1 MRVVKTNSSKWVNE
15 QRFVPGTFRW
25 QEGYWACSRQ
35 VSCFDTI
42 IQYIKNQEAHHSKK
56 SFRREYVELLEEHG
70 VDFNGKYL
78 FDTFDENPVKD

>member
-1 MRVVKTNSSKWVNE
+1 MSSLVE
-15 QRFVPGTFRW
+15 TLFSGQREFFCSKLRIEFFW
-25 QEGYWACSRQ
+25 LACSRQ

-70 VDFNGKYL
+70 VDYSEKYL
-78 FDTFDENPVKD
+78 FNTFDENPVED